1 MADKEY
7 EMTEQDYLAEQ
18 HEYEESMNHYDED
31 GYCEFCGRH
40 EDDGIHYKCWT

>member
-31 GYCEFCGRH
+31 GYCEFCGSH